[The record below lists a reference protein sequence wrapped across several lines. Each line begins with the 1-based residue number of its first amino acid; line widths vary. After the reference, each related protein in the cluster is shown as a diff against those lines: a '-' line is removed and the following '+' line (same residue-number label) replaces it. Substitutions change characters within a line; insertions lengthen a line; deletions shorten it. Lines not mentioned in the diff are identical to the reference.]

1 MNQQANSAASRIT
14 LIASAFI
21 VGLALLALLVAL
33 QMRPRPAPAPAVR
46 ADSALAA
53 YGPLG
58 AYSGIV
64 KLDWALTGVYSDTLP
79 TPTPQPDGTPSP
91 ILGDVNLGILFH
103 PDSSP
108 DDGHVDLGN
117 TLVFTREH
125 TITATPV
132 GPTPGPGT
140 PAPAAV
146 PLAVGPKVSVAFNGL
161 TLRVESERFA
171 MTTGAGQRLQ
181 RQFRLI
187 GATDA
192 GDSHRFT
199 GEYRETIWGF
209 GARPL
214 TLVGTFILVQPP
226 NDAPGAEF
234 GQWAT
239 TATASSEYAN
249 PDWSANQATGAPNV
263 ETCSDNIYAW
273 APAPSGP
280 DPEWL
285 RLGYATPVYATAV
298 RVRESWVTGSVKG
311 IDLVEPDGTIH
322 TLTIPADT
330 TPCPGL
336 FVVTFPQTTYVVVE
350 VIVHTQIADWE
361 EIDAVELVGVPVPT
375 ATPTP
380 TPTANAS
387 TATPTR
393 TPTTVASTATPTRT
407 PTPAGPT
414 ATPTRTSTP
423 GGPTATPTVTGP
435 SGFKLFLPLSLRQ
448 R

>member
-1 MNQQANSAASRIT
+1 MNQQAHSAASKLT

-21 VGLALLALLVAL
+21 VGIALLALLLAL
-33 QMRPRPAPAPAVR
+33 PMRPRPAPAPVLQG
-46 ADSALAA
+46 DSVAAL
-53 YGPLG
+53 YGPVG

-64 KLDWALTGVYSDTLP
+64 ELNWALAGVYSDTLP
-79 TPTPQPDGTPSP
+79 TPTPQPAGTPSP

-103 PDSSP
+103 PHGSP
-108 DDGHVDLGN
+108 DDGHVDLSN

-132 GPTPGPGT
+132 GPAPGPGT
-140 PAPAAV
+140 PTPAAA
-146 PLAVGPKVSVAFNGL
+146 PLAVGPEVSVTFNGGN
-161 TLRVESERFA
+161 LRIESERFA

-187 GATDA
+187 GTADA
-192 GDSHRFT
+192 SDSHRFT
-199 GEYRETIWGF
+199 GEYRETIWGY
-209 GARPL
+209 GKQPL

-239 TATASSEYAN
+239 TATASSEYDN

-263 ETCSDNIYAW
+263 ETCSDNVLAW

-311 IDLVEPDGTIH
+311 IDLVEPNGAIH
-322 TLTIPADT
+322 ALTIPADT

-361 EIDAVELVGVPVPT
+361 EIDAVELVGVAVP
-375 ATPTP
+375 
-380 TPTANAS
+380 S
-387 TATPTR
+387 
-393 TPTTVASTATPTRT
+393 
-407 PTPAGPT
+407 PT

-423 GGPTATPTVTGP
+423 GGP
-435 SGFKLFLPLSLRQ
+435 SGFKLFLPLNLR
-448 R
+448 RG